1 MAFEGVFASMD
12 AMVGVIAFS
21 AIFLVFAIN
30 IALAHGSAG
39 DAIANGAAYL
49 SENTR
54 LQHSIF
60 LIERLGMN
68 MSGAEAQLDYD
79 IGESNYS
86 ITPYAAPGPVNGTIS
101 RLAVIGDGVYYINVD
116 VNGS

>member
-1 MAFEGVFASMD
+1 MAVEGVFASMD
-12 AMVGVIAFS
+12 AMVGAIAFS
-21 AIFLVFAIN
+21 AVFMVFAIN
-30 IALAHGSAG
+30 IVLVHASAG
-39 DAIANGAAYL
+39 NAIANQATYL
-49 SENTR
+49 SENAR

-86 ITPYAAPGPVNGTIS
+86 ITPYAAYSQANYAIS
-101 RLAVIGDGVYYINVD
+101 RLAVIGGSVYYINVD